1 MTNFFPKISPDSK
14 IDQFRIFLVFFSAK
28 IPEIK
33 NDKKTEEETNDLI
46 SESMLNFIEKSPKV
60 PPKKI
65 GLKRRRSKFELNE
78 TEEKEDSGSSSSTSS
93 RRSSEESEEKKVAET
108 NENEFSPEDSS
119 SVEEEEDLEES
130 QSQLSSKN
138 LDGHFSVSS
147 EVSSEDEN
155 HVLIGRKMLN
165 VTLRG
170 YKCSKCN
177 LLTTLKDAINNHN
190 CVN

>member
-1 MTNFFPKISPDSK
+1 M
-14 IDQFRIFLVFFSAK
+14 
-28 IPEIK
+28 
-33 NDKKTEEETNDLI
+33 
-46 SESMLNFIEKSPKV
+46 
-60 PPKKI
+60 
-65 GLKRRRSKFELNE
+65 G
-78 TEEKEDSGSSSSTSS
+78 
-93 RRSSEESEEKKVAET
+93 ESEEKKVAKNSSL

-119 SVEEEEDLEES
+119 SVEEEDLEES
-130 QSQLSSKN
+130 QSQLSNKN

-177 LLTTLKDAINNHN
+177 LLTTLKDAINNHI